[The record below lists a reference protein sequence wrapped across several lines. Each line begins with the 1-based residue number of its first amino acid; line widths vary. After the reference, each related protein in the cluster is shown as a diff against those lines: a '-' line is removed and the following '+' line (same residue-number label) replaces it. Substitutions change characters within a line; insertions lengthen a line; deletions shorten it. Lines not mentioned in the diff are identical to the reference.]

1 MSKANSNRAQ
11 TSSQNYRNN
20 STTLNQGSSSIT
32 LKTSASTV
40 PFLPQSPYH
49 ARAQTSHRIVDK
61 SSIIYRDLIDGI
73 KRRKRLIGRLKEVAV
88 DDTTSQGILKR
99 MMLDIRQLSLKV
111 IEDALEI
118 EYRSNFDGNKNKKN
132 TSSLKNTNSTMQL
145 PPIASYRGMED
156 NEALYALTDMITD
169 LDDLFV
175 IPNMK
180 VILPVEFPITR
191 NPLLLGKTV
200 DDLANLVP
208 PQPEAGNLEQ
218 ELKVLEL
225 LRYKRAAKALLKAES
240 QVMNKM
246 PVSLQD
252 IERIWYR
259 MAEDENLDKI
269 VRCVCTYLENNK
281 PNAVGREPELHYLT
295 GAIIHMEPH
304 DFLMRMNTFRADRT
318 MRVDVHAAVRQTLK
332 FCDFDHFTDAASI
345 FLVEW
350 VNSALSNVNTYTM
363 NGDTSTVGSY
373 RSNNQN
379 YILPSGGGSIAR
391 GGFSQIDGHNSD
403 LVSLLSGSG
412 YHGGSMNY
420 TNETDLKPPIRKIQ
434 PVSRMVAGDYPKK
447 EIPTDKWGNPLNE
460 QGTWPS
466 ASNKKLLNDGLSI
479 GPESIST
486 DQSSVPPQGGVQST
500 KGKTKAEKSKR
511 EKKRA
516 EQIRVV
522 RYELEKL
529 LIEKGLLRPRDPDDE
544 NGVIESET
552 VSSMRYELSKLQ
564 KELLNRKV
572 LDPRHYNAS
581 SLDKVTAERR
591 GLTIPLD
598 PMEAAQKKI
607 KSQPKQIPI
616 CEKGVNLRDGDGM
629 LEIVLD
635 IPSDTLVGRIHK
647 LTPAPV
653 LPNDDDDTS
662 VSEETIIKP
671 PIRETISYMR
681 ISKLSLNR
689 ITGLEL
695 DRCIDK
701 PDREYRLKKLENV
714 LTQLYQRA
722 RDNPRAKGKL
732 YPKLDRT
739 LYKNEIRGEGAV
751 ADMSITRNME
761 CDGIHISILPMNSS
775 EPLSLDIHD
784 KELQVLLINQRSL
797 FLLSQS
803 KWECMAMVCQWLAT
817 RVKFRRVL
825 LTGNRADDK
834 QIKDDDDESITSQI
848 STGTTS
854 FSVSSVGGTASFSKK
869 NENESAVVSAQPSL
883 VDVPNNGELHMI
895 YEIDLNRKVDIPQDA
910 YKQWRSRNIPGINGL
925 QINLKCSQEL
935 EMLRFDITIT
945 VPHSHIFRKNL
956 AKSEELVNF
965 ATADDDDDEEIDES
979 KLLPVKIY
987 LNYLL
992 TVSEVAIFGTADVM
1006 GERKIALSKKSGE
1019 SHPAAFMWNV
1029 LARLNVTFKG
1039 SISDP
1044 YGKYGKADDP
1054 GCWNIQYDRRLCR
1067 DVRTI
1072 TGGVMVVTTS
1082 AIGEELLFEA
1092 EPTDGSIYSKVGSKL
1107 FEDSEITEMVY
1118 AEGWPLSLLAP
1129 AERAHL
1135 GYRILERLKVINEND
1150 IHRLEAVSYP
1160 ETRILQVWQQGEK
1173 YKPDFLIGGV
1183 EINNHH
1189 TLTDLRTIVRFEL
1202 ERDLVPKQYRFI
1214 YKGAPCAVR
1223 QEAFRKP
1230 WDCYPKIF
1238 IVPRQL
1244 QQKKDDDPLAV
1255 AEEKKRNDALAAKAK
1270 RDKNKLEKGSRR
1282 VAQKLVP
1289 VPIFTLAQVQ
1299 EGFNEVYLYHDS
1311 RDLLMPGDVI
1321 RIGDVRG
1328 RDYIISMRNMVDAN
1342 TYPKT
1347 VVIEPFFDMMGE
1359 TDFEMPICSNMP
1371 YENAGRFKGRRLLK
1385 NPEEHGFKFDVPD
1398 FKAEEERLEKE
1409 KKEKE
1414 EAAKAGGKKETR
1426 IRSKTLVRDEE
1437 EVFSNK
1443 VLLLLILLLS
1453 VGKEACR

>member
-1 MSKANSNRAQ
+1 MSNSN
-11 TSSQNYRNN
+11 
-20 STTLNQGSSSIT
+20 
-32 LKTSASTV
+32 V

-61 SSIIYRDLIDGI
+61 SSIIYRDFLDGI
-73 KRRKRLIGRLKEVAV
+73 KRRKRLISRLKEVAI
-88 DDTTSQGILKR
+88 DDSTSQGILKR
-99 MMLDIRQLSLKV
+99 MMLDIRQITLKV

-118 EYRSNFDGNKNKKN
+118 EYRSNFDGNKNKN
-132 TSSLKNTNSTMQL
+132 TTSSLKNTNSAMQL

-200 DDLANLVP
+200 DDLSNLVP

-259 MAEDENLDKI
+259 MSEDENLDKI

-304 DFLMRMNTFRADRT
+304 DFLMRMNAFRSDRT

-332 FCDFDHFTDAASI
+332 YCDFDHFTDAPSI

-350 VNSALSNVNTYTM
+350 VNSALANGNTYTM
-363 NGDTSTVGSY
+363 NGDMSTVGSF
-373 RSNNQN
+373 RSLPENNPQN

-391 GGFSQIDGHNSD
+391 GGFSYNDGHNSD
-403 LVSLLSGSG
+403 LVSVLSGSA
-412 YHGGSMNY
+412 YHGGSINY

-434 PVSRMVAGDYPKK
+434 PVSRVVAGDYPKK
-447 EIPTDKWGNPLNE
+447 EIPTDRWGNPLND
-460 QGTWPS
+460 QSTWPS
-466 ASNKKLLNDGLSI
+466 ASNKKSLQDGLSI
-479 GPESIST
+479 GPESVST
-486 DQSSVPPQGGVQST
+486 EQSSIPPVGGVQPT
-500 KGKTKAEKSKR
+500 KGKTKAEKTKR

-552 VSSMRYELSKLQ
+552 ISSMRYELSKLQ

-598 PMEAAQKKI
+598 PMEAAQKKT
-607 KSQPKQIPI
+607 KSQPKQIQV
-616 CEKGVNLRDGDGM
+616 CEKAVNLRDGDGM
-629 LEIVLD
+629 LEVVLD
-635 IPSDTLVGRIHK
+635 VPSDTLVGRIHK
-647 LTPAPV
+647 LIPAPIV
-653 LPNDDDDTS
+653 PNDDDDAT
-662 VSEETIIKP
+662 VGEEVVAKP

-701 PDREYRLKKLENV
+701 PEREYRLKKLENIF
-714 LTQLYQRA
+714 TQLYQRA
-722 RDNPRAKGKL
+722 RENPRPKGKL
-732 YPKLDRT
+732 YPKLDRA

-751 ADMSITRNME
+751 ADMTITRNVE
-761 CDGIHISILPMNSS
+761 CDGIHISILPMHSS
-775 EPLSLDIHD
+775 EPLSLDVHD

-825 LTGNRADDK
+825 LTGQKTNHE
-834 QIKDDDDESITSQI
+834 QIKDLDDESVTSQL
-848 STGTTS
+848 STGTAN
-854 FSVSSVGGTASFSKK
+854 FSVSSAGGNANFSKK
-869 NENESAVVSAQPSL
+869 NDNESAVVSVDPNS
-883 VDVPNNGELHMI
+883 VDVPNDGQLHMI

-925 QINLKCSQEL
+925 QIKLKCSQEL
-935 EMLRFDITIT
+935 EMLRFDITVTI
-945 VPHSHIFRKNL
+945 PHAQIFRNKL

-965 ATADDDDDEEIDES
+965 ATADDDEIEEIDES
-979 KLLPVKIY
+979 KLLPTKIH

-992 TVSEVAIFGTADVM
+992 TVSEIAIFGTADVM
-1006 GERKIALSKKSGE
+1006 GERKIALSNKSGE

-1044 YGKYGKADDP
+1044 YGKYGKADDAAN
-1054 GCWNIQYDRRLCR
+1054 WNIQYDRRLFR

-1072 TGGVMVVTTS
+1072 TGGVMVITTS

-1135 GYRILERLKVINEND
+1135 GYRILERLKVIHEND
-1150 IHRLEAVSYP
+1150 IHRLEALSYP

-1189 TLTDLRTIVRFEL
+1189 TLTDLRTIIRFEL

-1244 QQKKDDDPLAV
+1244 QQKKDDALDPLAA

-1299 EGFNEVYLYHDS
+1299 ENFNEVYLYHDS
-1311 RDLLMPGDVI
+1311 RDLLIPGDVI

-1342 TYPKT
+1342 TFPKT
-1347 VVIEPFFDMMGE
+1347 VVIEPVFDMMGE
-1359 TDFEMPICSNMP
+1359 TDFEMPICTNMP
-1371 YENAGRFKGRRLLK
+1371 YDDAGRFRGRRLLK
-1385 NPEEHGFKFDVPD
+1385 NPEEYGFKFDVPD

-1414 EAAKAGGKKETR
+1414 EAAKATGKKEPR
-1426 IRSKTLVRDEE
+1426 IRSKTLERDEE
-1437 EVFSNK
+1437 EVS
-1443 VLLLLILLLS
+1443 LS
-1453 VGKEACR
+1453 FIIYLFIYYTYF